1 MNNYVRKIASEYNI
15 PINKITIKN
24 NTRIIDDK
32 IVLKKKKN
40 NDLNNVYKYLK
51 SRSFDYFPEPIT
63 IDNLYEVYP
72 FLEDT
77 YEPSEQKATDIIH
90 LLGLLHS
97 KTTFYREIDIDKNKE
112 IYENISDEL
121 EYLNNF
127 YNDLITMI
135 EKEVYMSP
143 SGYLIARNI
152 NIIFSS
158 IYYAKHNLEEWYK
171 KIDNNKN
178 ERVVNIHNNIS
189 LDHYIKNEKPY
200 LISWNKS
207 RIDSP
212 IYDLLSFYKNHYL
225 DFDFDDLFH
234 FYESGY
240 PLKEDERLLLFTYMA
255 IPYKIEIISDEYEM
269 CIKINKM
276 IEYLYKTSNLI
287 MNYHKDN

>member
-24 NTRIIDDK
+24 NTRIIDD
-32 IVLKKKKN
+32 
-40 NDLNNVYKYLK
+40 KYLK

-77 YEPSEQKATDIIH
+77 YEPSEQKATDIMH

-152 NIIFSS
+152 NIIFGS

-234 FYESGY
+234 FYESVY
-240 PLKEDERLLLFTYMA
+240 PLKEEERLLLFTYMA

-287 MNYHKDN
+287 MNYHS

>member
-77 YEPSEQKATDIIH
+77 YEPSEQKATDIMH

-152 NIIFSS
+152 NIIFGS

-234 FYESGY
+234 FYESVY

-287 MNYHKDN
+287 MNYHS